1 MKKLLVALLFVVVGL
16 YIFSPRQQLRVS
28 LKKALTVAVAHE
40 KAQAEYMLPIE
51 GKIPK
56 SYNGKEVV
64 TATPR
69 DWTSGFFP
77 ATMWLLYEHT
87 GDEQLK
93 EYADIFTR
101 QIRFVICATL

>member
-1 MKKLLVALLFVVVGL
+1 MKKTLLVALLAITTLLCGC
-16 YIFSPRQQLRVS
+16 SERQQLKSS
-28 LKKALTVAVAHE
+28 LRKALTVAVAHE

-69 DWTSGFFP
+69 DWTSGVFP

-87 GDEQLK
+87 GDE
-93 EYADIFTR
+93 
-101 QIRFVICATL
+101 